1 MEIILTLELV
11 RVFGLILHLDCS
23 VEELVLSAHQIG
35 HVVKCLKR
43 VLRHDVAAHGML
55 ASADGPQMEVVKL
68 LNISHLNNIIL

>member
-11 RVFGLILHLDCS
+11 RVVGLILHLDCS

-43 VLRHDVAAHGML
+43 
-55 ASADGPQMEVVKL
+55 
-68 LNISHLNNIIL
+68 ILQENRG